1 MANLLSGHKQMVLA
15 FLYAGIS
22 VVAIVLLTIL
32 LDSFNWFLFISYLF
46 LALSLTTAY
55 CIIFLRSPW
64 KNAAESGIIYA
75 PSTGYVHDIELIKN
89 ETITQEEMKDLF
101 DGHDVIRVGIQTS
114 RFLLH
119 TNRAPVDMKLSFITE
134 DTDSVTLGGMAEVE
148 ELNYPIAIKRTSKRL
163 GKKIFTGVKPV
174 DKVTAGTVI
183 GSVPASFRTEV
194 FLPAGL
200 GIELEVKAGNRVTTI
215 TKIACTYPASLEK
228 IRQSKF
234 NETIC
239 KEIKES

>member
-1 MANLLSGHKQMVLA
+1 MSLSYTVFA
-15 FLYAGIS
+15 DD
-22 VVAIVLLTIL
+22 LLTE
-32 LDSFNWFLFISYLF
+32 DVY
-46 LALSLTTAY
+46 
-55 CIIFLRSPW
+55 
-64 KNAAESGIIYA
+64 EDEEVIYDEPA
-75 PSTGYVHDIELIKN
+75 VG
-89 ETITQEEMKDLF
+89 EEVF
-101 DGHDVIRVGIQTS
+101 E
-114 RFLLH
+114 
-119 TNRAPVDMKLSFITE
+119 E

-148 ELNYPIAIKRTSKRL
+148 ELNYPIAIKRISKRL